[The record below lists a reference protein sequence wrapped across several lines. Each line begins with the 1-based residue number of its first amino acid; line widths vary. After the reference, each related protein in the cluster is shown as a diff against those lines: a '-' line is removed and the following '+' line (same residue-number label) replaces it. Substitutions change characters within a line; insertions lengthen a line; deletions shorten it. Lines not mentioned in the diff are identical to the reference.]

1 MKKSLL
7 ALWLVARY
15 YLFSQNRI
23 LILVV
28 IMALVATGCSGI
40 VSKNNYSITDKVP
53 INYKQNLYNL
63 KIGVVPTEKPI
74 EQERMIK
81 ALKEYLEQSV
91 GGGVE
96 IEPQSKTIGRQ
107 TKQNTEEIQNRQNT
121 IAISL
126 NFQIGKSYQQITD
139 LLVQDKLDMAYL
151 GPLSYLEAVDRG
163 AKIEPL
169 VAAIDK
175 HTGEPWYRAC
185 IIVKQ
190 DSPIN
195 TLKDLKGKRIAFV
208 DKLSTSGYLMPL
220 ATFKKLGINYKRDFA
235 QVIYTGSHSKSLTAL
250 EDGIVDAAAT
260 NISSYFKQQ
269 KTGKITPENSRVL
282 WQSAPIL
289 NFPIVVS
296 KKLPPELIQ
305 RLKEALISSPEGLE
319 DILGIESSGYT
330 LVTPSDYASIEQLR
344 KELNLISVPAK

>member
-1 MKKSLL
+1 MKQSLV
-7 ALWLVARY
+7 APWLVIRY
-15 YLFSQNRI
+15 YLLSKNI
-23 LILVV
+23 VLILTI
-28 IMALVATGCSGI
+28 IMTLVTTGCSGI
-40 VSKNNYSITDKVP
+40 LSQNNYSVVDKVP
-53 INYKQNLYNL
+53 INNKQNLYKL
-63 KIGVVPTEKPI
+63 KIGVVPTENLR

-81 ALKEYLEQSV
+81 PLKEYLEQSFR
-91 GGGVE
+91 GGDE

-107 TKQNTEEIQNRQNT
+107 TKQNTEGIQKKQNA

-126 NFQIGKSYQQITD
+126 DFQIGKSYQQIID

-151 GPLSYLEAVDRG
+151 GPVSYLEAVDRG

-190 DSPIN
+190 DSPIK

-220 ATFKKLGINYKRDFA
+220 ATFKKLEIDYKRDFS
-235 QVIYTGSHSKSLTAL
+235 QVIYTGSHSKSLAAL
-250 EDGIVDAAAT
+250 EDDIVDASAT
-260 NISSYFKQQ
+260 NISSYLKRQ
-269 KTGKITPENSRVL
+269 KIGKLTPQNSRLV

-305 RLKEALISSPEGLE
+305 QLKQAFLSSPEGLE
-319 DILGIESSGYT
+319 DILGIESAGYT
-330 LVTPSDYASIEQLR
+330 LVTPSDYAAIEQFR
-344 KELNLISVPAK
+344 KDLNLISVPTK